1 MTRLEQD
8 LMEYLDTRA
17 AIANAAIAEVGKAGA
32 HEAVAELRFIDAVRA
47 IMDGQPLPARGGRVT
62 LADQLCEAVQRW
74 LAREADRINR
84 GDHAGMSTIS
94 ITIQN
99 PQDED
104 GQLYLDCSIEERT
117 YGTVEGGVIPGLRL
131 KP

>member
-1 MTRLEQD
+1 MSL
-8 LMEYLDTRA
+8 
-17 AIANAAIAEVGKAGA
+17 A
-32 HEAVAELRFIDAVRA
+32 HQI
-47 IMDGQPLPARGGRVT
+47 G
-62 LADQLCEAVQRW
+62 EAVQRW

-84 GDHAGMSTIS
+84 DHAGMSTIT

-104 GQLYLDCSIEERT
+104 GQLYLDCSIEETT
-117 YGTVEGGVIPGLRL
+117 YGTVEGGTVPGLRL